1 MGSDSVGTELFGAA
15 AALLGYLGTFWAH
28 STLLIAA
35 TWLVL
40 RVARG
45 AGPRLRER
53 AWRVALVGA
62 VFTAA
67 VTTWTGLEPLGG
79 RLGLWSPLAPAAAGG
94 ERAALPSELLGVAL
108 PSAPSLADAP
118 ARALLGPVAPRSDVV
133 EADRPLWVPALAALW
148 ALGAA
153 VGIARLLF
161 ARRRLQRDLVGR
173 RSIHLG
179 PAARSL
185 AQLQRGRVPVRL
197 SASAALAGPIAF
209 GVRRPEICLS
219 ERALRELSP
228 RELEATLAH
237 ELGHLVRRDPLW
249 LALAHAVCALFW
261 FQPLLAGARREL
273 MRLAE
278 LQADRFAARQTGE
291 PLALASALTR
301 VAAWWSA
308 APVAAAH
315 AMAGARFA
323 LAERVECLLDGRAL
337 ESAGRG
343 TLATPA
349 AAVLLVALVTT
360 APAVSAGPTPSGAT
374 APDAAA
380 IVATSPGD
388 AGGVA
393 STAANGVA
401 NGAANLQRELAELE
415 LGLAELGVALE
426 GRPELQAER
435 AEFALLEARF
445 ERIEVLREE
454 LETLLLL
461 RAARRLEPS
470 ANDVPNANQPPRAAS
485 PIAR

>member
-1 MGSDSVGTELFGAA
+1 MASDVFDAA
-15 AALLGYLGTFWAH
+15 ATLLGYLGTFWAH
-28 STLLIAA
+28 STILLVA

-62 VFTAA
+62 VLTAA
-67 VTTWTGLEPLGG
+67 VPTWTGIEPLGG
-79 RLGLWSPLAPAAAGG
+79 RLGLWSPTELIAGGLAPVAPA
-94 ERAALPSELLGVAL
+94 SDWLGAEL
-108 PSAPSLADAP
+108 PSAASMSGTPAP
-118 ARALLGPVAPRSDVV
+118 ALTVPAADGA
-133 EADRPLWVPALAALW
+133 EAGGGTTGRPLWVPALVAIW

-153 VGIARLLF
+153 LGIGRLLL
-161 ARRRLQRDLVGR
+161 ARRRLQRDLAGR

-185 AQLQRGRVPVRL
+185 AQLQRGRTPVRL
-197 SASAALAGPIAF
+197 SASAAIAGPIAF

-219 ERALRELSP
+219 ERALGELSP
-228 RELEATLAH
+228 RELDATLAH

-249 LALAHAVCALFW
+249 LAVAHTVCALLW

-301 VAAWWSA
+301 VAAWWTA

-315 AMAGARFA
+315 GMAGARFA

-337 ESAGRG
+337 QPAGRA

-349 AAVLLVALVTT
+349 AAVLLAALVAA
-360 APAVSAGPTPSGAT
+360 APAVSAGPTAPGPT
-374 APDAAA
+374 VPDASAIAA
-380 IVATSPGD
+380 AHPGR

-393 STAANGVA
+393 SAAA
-401 NGAANLQRELAELE
+401 AGATDLRRELAALE

-426 GRPELQAER
+426 RRPELRAER
-435 AEFALLEARF
+435 AEFAQLEARF

-461 RAARRLEPS
+461 RAARRLEPA